1 MIRQPNPQRWVSAL
15 TLRIFAVNVIALLV
29 LGGGVFYLDQLRLR
43 LLDQRAL
50 ELTAQTQLMAVALSE
65 LAPAQGNPQQA
76 PTLDWSKGVPLL
88 EQLAEIGGV
97 RVRVLDAQGQIMQDS
112 RLFLEATIAAQPLPA
127 PGAIDWQSFRRN
139 SALFF
144 DRLIEDLAPGTSFPI
159 FSETLDN
166 AVRQLPEAQQALS
179 GKVASALRRRLE
191 DGIVIINIA
200 VPIVVGKQVIG
211 ALLITEDT
219 RDITRAVR
227 RERATSFSIFCL
239 ALSITLLL
247 SIFLSRTIA
256 QPLKRLAVAADQVRL
271 GRGREAVVPRFPKRN
286 DEIGDLA
293 QALWDMTQTLRQRMD
308 AIEAFA
314 ADVAHELKNP
324 LSSVRSA
331 VEVLQKASSA
341 QQRMQ
346 LLAIIQD
353 DVGRMDRLISDIS
366 DASRLDAE
374 LSRAGMGLVDMRNML
389 ETLVSLDSTLAEKQG
404 VRLVF
409 DKPAQAMTVLGIE
422 SRLGQVVRNLV
433 SNALSFSPPG
443 GVVRLILLRHQS
455 KVRLCV
461 EDEGPGIPEA
471 NKQDIF
477 KRFYSERPATEAFGQ
492 HSGLGLAIAK
502 QIVEAHGG
510 LIWAENLK
518 EPIDTQESGGKKR
531 GACFIVDLPYTL

>member
-1 MIRQPNPQRWVSAL
+1 M
-15 TLRIFAVNVIALLV
+15 
-29 LGGGVFYLDQLRLR
+29 
-43 LLDQRAL
+43 
-50 ELTAQTQLMAVALSE
+50 
-65 LAPAQGNPQQA
+65 
-76 PTLDWSKGVPLL
+76 
-88 EQLAEIGGV
+88 
-97 RVRVLDAQGQIMQDS
+97 
-112 RLFLEATIAAQPLPA
+112 
-127 PGAIDWQSFRRN
+127 
-139 SALFF
+139 
-144 DRLIEDLAPGTSFPI
+144 
-159 FSETLDN
+159 
-166 AVRQLPEAQQALS
+166 
-179 GKVASALRRRLE
+179 
-191 DGIVIINIA
+191 
-200 VPIVVGKQVIG
+200 
-211 ALLITEDT
+211 
-219 RDITRAVR
+219 
-227 RERATSFSIFCL
+227 

-256 QPLKRLAVAADQVRL
+256 KPLQRLAIAADQVRL
-271 GRGREAVVPRFPKRN
+271 GRGREAVVPRFPRRN

-331 VEVLQKASSA
+331 VEVLQKASNA
-341 QQRMQ
+341 QQRTQ
-346 LLAIIQD
+346 LLNIIQD

-389 ETLVSLDSTLAEKQG
+389 QTLVGLDSTPAEKQG

-409 DKPAQAMTVLGIE
+409 DKPAQPMSVLGIE
-422 SRLGQVVRNLV
+422 SRLAQVVRNLV
-433 SNALSFSPPG
+433 ANAVSFSPPG
-443 GVVRLILLRHQS
+443 GTVRLSLMRHRTM
-455 KVRLCV
+455 VRLCV

-471 NKQDIF
+471 NCRDIF

-510 LIWAENLK
+510 QIWVENIQDK
-518 EPIDTQESGGKKR
+518 AKTNSEEAQKHDAPKT